1 MNASNISDEQ
11 KVNGKPPRTV
21 FVVLNSNWKC
31 EISLGEDAS
40 QFRDERHLWE
50 ASIRTVEVFKG
61 IRTTPKL
68 TVLPEFRGQKPTL
81 AITMLVFAKSVKTNS
96 TAIVWTHY
104 CLELIG
110 LHKESAKLKAAFD
123 AFLREGQRMI
133 AESAKPKRRAVGKTE

>member
-1 MNASNISDEQ
+1 MKVSNINETKRRS
-11 KVNGKPPRTV
+11 GKPPRTV

-31 EISLGEDAS
+31 EISLGKDAS
-40 QFRDERHLWE
+40 QFRDERELWE
-50 ASIRTVEVFKG
+50 ASIRAVEVFKG

-68 TVLPEFRGQKPTL
+68 TVLPEYRGQKPTL
-81 AITMLVFAKSVKTNS
+81 APTMLVYVKSLTAND

-123 AFLREGQRMI
+123 AFLREGQRRND
-133 AESAKPKRRAVGKTE
+133 ESAKQSAERLRN